1 MHSIMGAAGCADS
14 RLTARNFP
22 YCLAHRFN
30 ARNRIK
36 GICRMTVKLLTCVPS
51 VDAAGNGGSIAINF
65 AAVQDA
71 VAGSVRSW

>member
-1 MHSIMGAAGCADS
+1 MHSIMRRNGCADS

-22 YCLAHRFN
+22 YCLAASFN

-36 GICRMTVKLLTCVPS
+36 GICRMTVKLRHLAPS
-51 VDAAGNGGSIAINF
+51 VDAAGNGGSIVINF
-65 AAVQDA
+65 CGSQDA

>member
-1 MHSIMGAAGCADS
+1 MHSIMRRSWCADS

-22 YCLAHRFN
+22 YCLAASFY

-36 GICRMTVKLLTCVPS
+36 GICRMTVKLRYLRAS

-65 AAVQDA
+65 CGSSDA

>member
-1 MHSIMGAAGCADS
+1 MHSKCGAAGCADS

-22 YCLAHRFN
+22 YCWQHRFN
-30 ARNRIK
+30 ARNSIK
-36 GICRMTVKLLTCVPS
+36 GICRMTVNSVTCVPS
-51 VDAAGNGGSIAINF
+51 VDAAGNGGSIAITS